1 MTGTNLATI
10 VSEGPAHEA
19 LRFGPVEVRPEEYS
33 LLVEG
38 RRVHLTMLESE
49 VLVRLAERPNAVV
62 PRAVLYRDIWG
73 SEMRHRDRS
82 VDAVVHRVRL
92 KLSKAAPGWE
102 FIHTHFGIG
111 YRFTPEQKTQG

>member
-1 MTGTNLATI
+1 MAGTSLATI
-10 VSEGPAHEA
+10 VSDGSAHEA
-19 LRFGPVEVRPEEYS
+19 LRFGPVEVRPEEFS

-49 VLVRLAERPNAVV
+49 VLVHLAERANAVV
-62 PRAVLYRDIWG
+62 PRTVLYRDIWG

-92 KLSKAAPGWE
+92 KLSRIAPRWE

-111 YRFTPEQKTQG
+111 YRFTPEQRREQ